1 MTANDS
7 SKDEGDDQNGLNVEQ
22 EERSLMDRD
31 LAFDLDGDVN
41 LESKFLQDMLSDVLQ
56 CRASEDTMTLV
67 VIADPTGTDSE
78 LTEEDWENI

>member
-7 SKDEGDDQNGLNVEQ
+7 SKDKGDDQNGLNVEQ

-67 VIADPTGTDSE
+67 AIADPTGTDSE

>member
-41 LESKFLQDMLSDVLQ
+41 LESKFLQDMLLDVLQ

-67 VIADPTGTDSE
+67 VIADPMGTDNE